1 MFLTTNILLNIKQ
14 TLFLEASQSP
24 DSQINV
30 QTPFELDRSNLQSL
44 GFCDLANS
52 KVPVVSMEY

>member
-30 QTPFELDRSNLQSL
+30 QTPFELDQL
-44 GFCDLANS
+44 
-52 KVPVVSMEY
+52 